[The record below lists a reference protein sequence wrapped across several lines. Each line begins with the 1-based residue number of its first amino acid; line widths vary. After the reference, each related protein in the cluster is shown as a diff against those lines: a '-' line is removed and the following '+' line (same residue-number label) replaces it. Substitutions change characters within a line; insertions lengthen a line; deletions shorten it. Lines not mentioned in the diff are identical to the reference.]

1 MIRKVAVREGMK
13 SLRQDGWR
21 MVREGRTTV
30 EEVLRV
36 TKEEHVN
43 VASEAPPPEPEG
55 PPSGAANGAAARGAT
70 AAARGALV

>member
-1 MIRKVAVREGMK
+1 
-13 SLRQDGWR
+13 

-43 VASEAPPPEPEG
+43 VASEAPPPEAES
-55 PPSGAANGAAARGAT
+55 PPAGAANGAAARAAT
-70 AAARGALV
+70 ATRGALV